1 MSEKR
6 KASDFQPWAAL
17 QQKEDALLPNF
28 TYICRVYIVYHFSR
42 KRSLNWTK
50 FLSIDRNV
58 LKLLL
63 TDTLRSLNRRY
74 YISARR
80 YEIPLLR
87 LARAEFS
94 FREEKFRMSKRPC
107 NVLLINDISINEI
120 PNHFNFIF
128 LAAKGVI
135 IFLCSYSNGKL
146 SRVKTTCLIFLRRVR
161 YHVFAP
167 KLCHLVFPVTCVRVF
182 SDFSLLMLNLV

>member
-1 MSEKR
+1 MNKI
-6 KASDFQPWAAL
+6 FV
-17 QQKEDALLPNF
+17 N
-28 TYICRVYIVYHFSR
+28 
-42 KRSLNWTK
+42 
-50 FLSIDRNV
+50 RNV

-146 SRVKTTCLIFLRRVR
+146 FTCEDDMFNIFTACEVSCLRAKAMSPGISS
-161 YHVFAP
+161 H
-167 KLCHLVFPVTCVRVF
+167 LCSCI
-182 SDFSLLMLNLV
+182 